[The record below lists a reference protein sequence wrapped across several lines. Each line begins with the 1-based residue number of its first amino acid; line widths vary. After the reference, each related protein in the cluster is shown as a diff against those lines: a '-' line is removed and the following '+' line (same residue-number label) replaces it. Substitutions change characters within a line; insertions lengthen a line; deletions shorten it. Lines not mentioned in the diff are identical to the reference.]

1 MYSSP
6 RLVKYYHNIFSSF
19 FMIKGSVYKF
29 IRWLWTVNTFLWLGN
44 KLYAR
49 VTYWN
54 IILWFSLR
62 YVTTTTLHKNTYEKR
77 LQLTHVCNLNST
89 FEKFVS
95 WLKNMRDMNLVK
107 IVHIFS
113 NKMLNIVNKLL
124 WNIVIKEI
132 SYDIHI

>member
-19 FMIKGSVYKF
+19 FMIKGSSVYKF

-62 YVTTTTLHKNTYEKR
+62 YVTTTTLHKNTYDKR

-89 FEKFVS
+89 FEKFLS
-95 WLKNMRDMNLVK
+95 WLKHMRDMNLVR
-107 IVHIFS
+107 IVHIFP
-113 NKMLNIVNKLL
+113 NKMLKIVNNTIYYNIWLL
-124 WNIVIKEI
+124 NF
-132 SYDIHI
+132 